1 MNNNPN
7 EKRALVIGGS
17 MAGMLAARVLSE
29 HYDEVL
35 VVDKDDFPDKPGNRP
50 GTPQAYHPHRLLPRG
65 KLILES
71 LFPGWQDDLLAQGAF
86 AKEGK
91 RIRSVSVYG
100 TMEVIDRKDAGAS
113 RALLEWVIRH
123 RLQAISNVRFVNGQ
137 EATGLLMDS
146 GGTKVTGVTIRERG
160 KTTQPATIEADLV
173 LDASGR
179 SSKLVKWLQALGY
192 LVPEPERLKASLGY
206 STRYYRI
213 PPHVAEQWSV
223 IVTES
228 VPAKGI
234 GTAVFGPVE
243 HDTAEVVL
251 YYAGG
256 KRYPTTDAGLYEQEL
271 AALLDPSIAELLQ
284 ACEPLGPPRGY
295 RVPECFRQRFE
306 RMERWPS
313 GLLVMGDALCNFD
326 PIYGQG
332 ITVAAIEA
340 ELLAA
345 QLRERR
351 TRPQPFF
358 EREAIRRMQE
368 AIDPAWWL
376 TAVADLCWPGVEYTG
391 SHSREG
397 IAFAQNYFEL
407 YRKQAVGKPDMELF
421 GKYMMMNGLLLSP
434 RALLNAEAVRAV
446 LAADATGEGER
457 LLAEIAM
464 KDRDHQLEQFLE
476 RTIPAGSYK

>member
-7 EKRALVIGGS
+7 KKRALVIGGS

>member
-123 RLQAISNVRFVNGQ
+123 RLQAISNVRFVHGQ

-192 LVPEPERLKASLGY
+192 LVPEPECLKASLGY

-464 KDRDHQLEQFLE
+464 KGRDHQLEQFLE

>member
-1 MNNNPN
+1 MNNDPN
-7 EKRALVIGGS
+7 WGRALVIGGS
-17 MAGMLAARVLSE
+17 MAGMLAARVLAE

-35 VVDKDDFPDKPGNRP
+35 VVDKDDFPGTPENRP

-71 LFPGWQDDLLAQGAF
+71 LFPGWLDDLLAQGAF
-86 AKEGK
+86 LKEGK

-100 TMEVIDRKDAGAS
+100 TLEVVDRKDAGAS
-113 RALLEWVIRH
+113 RALLEWVVRR
-123 RLQAISNVRFVNGQ
+123 RLQALPNVRFANGR
-137 EATGLLMDS
+137 EATGLQRASD
-146 GGTKVTGVTIRERG
+146 GATVTGVTVRERG
-160 KTTQPATIEADLV
+160 KTAQSTTLEADLV

-179 SSKLVKWLQALGY
+179 SSKLVKWLQDLGY
-192 LVPEPERLKASLGY
+192 HVPEPERLKASLGY

-223 IVTES
+223 VVTEG

-243 HDTAEVVL
+243 QDTTEVVL

-256 KRYPTTDAGLYEQEL
+256 QRYPTTDAGLYEQEL

-284 ACEPLGPPRGY
+284 NCEPLGPPRGY

-351 TRPQPFF
+351 TRPKRFF
-358 EREAIRRMQE
+358 ERETLRRMQE

-397 IAFAQNYFEL
+397 IAFAQKYFEL
-407 YRKQAVGKPDMELF
+407 YRKQAVGKRDMELF

-434 RALLNAEAVRAV
+434 RELLNAEAVRAV
-446 LAADATGEGER
+446 LDADGSGEGER
-457 LLAEIAM
+457 LLAEFAM

>member
-123 RLQAISNVRFVNGQ
+123 RLQAISNVRFVHGQ

-192 LVPEPERLKASLGY
+192 LVPEPECLKASLGY

-345 QLRERR
+345 QLHERR

-376 TAVADLCWPGVEYTG
+376 TVVADLCWPGVEYTG

>member
-192 LVPEPERLKASLGY
+192 LVPEPECLKASLGY